1 MARVESSRLL
11 GRSGLH
17 VSPVALGCWPI
28 AGVSTLDTNTA
39 DSIATIQACAEMGIN
54 LLDTAHV
61 YGPQGESELL
71 IGQAIEGRRDEVVVA
86 TKGGVHYEGGV
97 MVNDARPETLR
108 AECNESLRRL
118 RTDRVELYY
127 LHSPDGTTPIE
138 DAAGAIRD
146 LIDTGKVQAAGAS
159 NCRLEQLQAFHAV
172 CPLSAVQLPYNMLQR
187 GIEKQTIPWCQ
198 SQGIAVVVYWV
209 LMKGL
214 LAGKLPRDHRFAEG
228 DSRQE
233 YPMFQGEEWQENQDL
248 LDELREIAAA
258 GQMSIAQLVTAW
270 TIAQP
275 GITVALCGAK
285 RPYQIAESASALR
298 VELTDGQLAAIDAAL
313 AARGEAVTNRNFD

>member
-1 MARVESSRLL
+1 MASVESPRLL
-11 GRSGLH
+11 GRSGLD

-28 AGVSTLDTNTA
+28 AGVSTLGTNA
-39 DSIATIQACAEMGIN
+39 VDSIATIQACFDVGIN

-61 YGPQGESELL
+61 YGPCGESESL
-71 IGQAIEGRRDEVVVA
+71 IGQAIEGRRDEVVIA
-86 TKGGVHYEGGV
+86 TKGGVHYEGNV

-108 AECNESLRRL
+108 AECEESLRRL

-127 LHSPDGTTPIE
+127 LHSPDGTTLIE
-138 DAAGAIRD
+138 DSAGAICD
-146 LIDTGKVQAAGAS
+146 LIESGKVRAAGAS
-159 NCRLEQLQAFHAV
+159 NCRLEQLQTFHEV

-214 LAGKLPRDHRFAEG
+214 LAGKLPRDHRFEQG

-233 YPMFQGEEWQENQDL
+233 YPMFQGEEWHKNQDL

-258 GQMSIAQLVTAW
+258 GRMSVAQLVTAW
-270 TIAQP
+270 TIARP
-275 GITVALCGAK
+275 GVTVALCGAK
-285 RPYQIAESASALR
+285 RPYQITESAAALQ
-298 VELTDGQLAAIDAAL
+298 VNLTDEQLAAVEIAL
-313 AARGEAVTNRNFD
+313 AARGAAVTNRHFE